1 MLEIKK
7 YELRITNYSS
17 AHSRHNERKMAANCG
32 KNAAERDKSR
42 SARRSHRMALG
53 AIKAT
58 PVAIWVVTTLPAV
71 PPVRKQKS
79 IAFSMLSPYET
90 LRWFLW
96 GPRDWFS

>member
-1 MLEIKK
+1 MMLEIKNYELRITN

-17 AHSRHNERKMAANCG
+17 AHSRHNERKRAANCG

-58 PVAIWVVTTLPAV
+58 PASALPTTTFACCVGDP
-71 PPVRKQKS
+71 
-79 IAFSMLSPYET
+79 IICET